1 MPLLTFPSISR
12 VNARPILQSL
22 NALLATLRSIPEPST
37 VFTKSLIDYVLFP
50 LLELYK
56 RRRPHEPLLDTVS
69 EAWLSC
75 ILFLL
80 EECGWNKI
88 LELEE
93 FKQLFALF
101 VLSVGGPLV
110 KPTDLKLPMPSE
122 ETMLIAIR
130 CLGAVLP
137 HASDEGK
144 LTDPFEEEWDT
155 VMGDSTKPLGLLDTL
170 KSEAFRP
177 SVGHCVT
184 VLLDVILMDR
194 LLELR
199 LATLRVLS
207 QLLIDNLKDTE
218 ILASFL
224 PGVSSAL
231 CKVIVREQ
239 HKENHRVISAAVNL
253 LGGMVVGV
261 MNDEAN
267 TEFVRRV
274 TSLSDLRNFVNTESS
289 PASEAETETETLSP
303 GDTTPS
309 APSQIFITPRTQQWF
324 TSTQTHLTRLLN
336 QTLIITRSHSE
347 FSTRLHILDLSYSLL
362 ARCALTLESLV
373 PTLIETLV
381 LHIDDPYSQVSTRS
395 RSCLSS
401 LSHHPD
407 FTASLV
413 PILKANLH
421 RAMLSLAHH
430 LTSAD
435 EMRKVNAL
443 RLVTG
448 FLGILGVE
456 ARSVI
461 EATLEKVA
469 GGWLSGLE
477 MDEVG
482 GRVVEETSGAG
493 RFADLVDERGVLR
506 TTKGARGEDERAHVG
521 VLPMYPAKRFGYLT
535 SEGAVD
541 GASRMFRT
549 LGRVG
554 DVAFLVE
561 FFMGYLRPSSP
572 LGVMVETGS
581 CRPQAAWVVNELL
594 LGTAGFTPTMAV
606 MDSQPPGKDD
616 GSLFELRNTNSER
629 QVHAVAKQVL
639 RELITLGVLA
649 APTSAPDK
657 DAILALQSQLD
668 PIAALALTSTTRPT
682 SATPIPSLNLTIL
695 TICHILECVATT
707 SLILGPAFKF
717 ELVDTLH
724 QLLDQLGSHSTRVA
738 YTASITLDAVARACG
753 YGLALTRGT
762 KTPTQA
768 LVLDNVDYVVDAVV
782 RRMAAGT
789 FDPRA
794 PRVLAAVVRVGGG
807 RVIEFMDDAVEE
819 VFEALDAYHL
829 NGWICAELC
838 GVLREVVRAIEADEM
853 VREETRDG
861 DLQEDRD
868 TDELGN
874 DKGRGSKEIA
884 EFAKGYADM
893 DFDDDGYERESKNE
907 TKAMQEIGE
916 YFLERQKNKEKAAEL
931 DIDELEE
938 LAAKAEREKDGPLSG
953 SREPDTDRKTPPTR
967 NQQTVLDILSKTVHF
982 LTAPSPHLRS
992 QILSLTGSA
1001 LPVLRARPQDLNPL
1015 VHRIWPS
1022 IVRRLDDHEHFVV
1035 LEAAHLVQSVA
1046 ECCGDFLSRRVVD
1059 DVWPRFRTMLRDR
1072 IRQAEAEWHGVAAVG
1087 TERSGMYSA
1096 FSRAHRLQRSL
1107 LQTTAIVAEHVPIKD
1122 VEAREIAEVC
1132 ATYLDGRRWHEEL
1145 QRGVVRIFRA
1155 LGREHPEVVWLEC
1168 CAVVER
1174 MWVWKVDT
1182 EEEREIGKGLEA
1194 FMIPEWLR
1202 KGDGRGC
1209 EDNIGL
1215 ALEVLE

>member
-1 MPLLTFPSISR
+1 MPSPRLVLMSSRIKTPKSVIPRSYLPPSHFHSLIPHPQLKAVCVPLLTFPSISR
-12 VNARPILQSL
+12 VNTRPILQSL
-22 NALLATLRSIPEPST
+22 NALLATLRSIPDPST
-37 VFTKSLIDYVLFP
+37 IFTKSLIDYVLFP

-88 LELEE
+88 LEPEE
-93 FKQLFALF
+93 FKQLFTLF

-110 KPTDLKLPMPSE
+110 KPTDQKPPIPSE
-122 ETMLIAIR
+122 ETMLVAIR
-130 CLGAVLP
+130 CLGAMLP
-137 HASDEGK
+137 PAPDEGK
-144 LTDPFEEEWDT
+144 VTDPFEEEWDIA
-155 VMGDSTKPLGLLDTL
+155 MGDSTKPLGLLDTL
-170 KSEAFRP
+170 QSEAFRP

-184 VLLDVILMDR
+184 VLLDVISMDR

-199 LATLRVLS
+199 LATLRMLS
-207 QLLIDNLKDTE
+207 QLLIDNLKDAE

-224 PGVSSAL
+224 PGVSSAI

-239 HKENHRVISAAVNL
+239 HKENHRVISAAVDL
-253 LGGMVVGV
+253 LGGMVVRV
-261 MNDEAN
+261 MNDEVN

-289 PASEAETETETLSP
+289 SASEAETETETLSP
-303 GDTTPS
+303 NDTTPT
-309 APSQIFITPRTQQWF
+309 APSRIFITPRTRQWF

-336 QTLIITRSHSE
+336 QTLIITRNHPE
-347 FSTRLHILDLSYSLL
+347 FSTRLHILDFSYSLL
-362 ARCALTLESLV
+362 SRCALTLESLV

-381 LHIDDPYSQVSTRS
+381 LHIDDPYVQVSTRS
-395 RSCLSS
+395 RSYLSS

-407 FTASLV
+407 FAASLV

-435 EMRKVNAL
+435 EMRKINAL

-461 EATLEKVA
+461 EATLEKAA

-477 MDEVG
+477 MDEVD

-493 RFADLVDERGVLR
+493 RFADLEDGRGVLR
-506 TTKGARGEDERAHVG
+506 TAKGDRREDERAHVG
-521 VLPMYPAKRFGYLT
+521 VLPMYPAKRFGYLA
-535 SEGAVD
+535 SEDAVD
-541 GASRMFRT
+541 GVSRMFRT
-549 LGRVG
+549 LGRVE

-561 FFMGYLRPSSP
+561 FFMGYLRPSSS
-572 LGVMVETGS
+572 LGGVMVETGS
-581 CRPQAAWVVNELL
+581 CQPQAAWVINELL
-594 LGTAGFTPTMAV
+594 LGAAGFAPLV
-606 MDSQPPGKDD
+606 NSRPPGTDS

-639 RELITLGVLA
+639 RELVTLDVLA

-668 PIAALALTSTTRPT
+668 PLASLALTSTTRST

-724 QLLDQLGSHSTRVA
+724 QLLDQLGSHSTRIA
-738 YTASITLDAVARACG
+738 STASITLDAVARACG
-753 YGLALTRGT
+753 YGLTLTRGA

-807 RVIEFMDDAVEE
+807 RVIELMDDAVEE
-819 VFEALDAYHL
+819 VFEALDTYHL

-853 VREETRDG
+853 IREETRDG
-861 DLQEDRD
+861 DLQEGRD
-868 TDELGN
+868 TNEFGN
-874 DKGRGSKEIA
+874 GKEIA
-884 EFAKGYADM
+884 EFAKGYVDM
-893 DFDDDGYERESKNE
+893 DFGDDGYEHEARNE

-916 YFLERQKNKEKAAEL
+916 YFLEQQKKKKKAAEL

-938 LAAKAEREKDGPLSG
+938 LAAKAEREQDGPPSG
-953 SREPDTDRKTPPTR
+953 SRDPDTDRKTPPTR

-1001 LPVLRARPQDLNPL
+1001 LPVLRARPRDLNPL

-1059 DVWPRFRTMLRDR
+1059 DVWPRFRTMLSNR
-1072 IRQAEAEWHGVAAVG
+1072 IREAEAEWHGAVAVG
-1087 TERSGMYSA
+1087 TERSVVYSA

-1132 ATYLDGRRWHEEL
+1132 AAYLDGRRK
-1145 QRGVVRIFRA
+1145 RSSGGGVVGV
-1155 LGREHPEVVWLEC
+1155 LCGGGENVG
-1168 CAVVER
+1168 VE
-1174 MWVWKVDT
+1174 
-1182 EEEREIGKGLEA
+1182 G
-1194 FMIPEWLR
+1194 
-1202 KGDGRGC
+1202 
-1209 EDNIGL
+1209 
-1215 ALEVLE
+1215 